1 MKLLRLSYQDLS
13 SGLSIDSCKFFP
25 DLNLL
30 VGISGAGKT
39 SILKAISNLKR
50 IANGESINGVKWDV
64 ELLTNDH
71 VRYHWL
77 GEFEVRKAR
86 SLIKIE
92 EDEVNS
98 NDGENKVSIISET
111 LLKDQEVLI
120 ARNQEV
126 IEFKHS
132 KTPKLASYLSCIE
145 LFNQEEDV
153 FPVRQEFNKMIF
165 NSLKFNSSYS
175 AVDKILENDEYAEY
189 NSLSELQS
197 SQLPISDKL
206 LITYQKYPDT
216 FEIIKRKFLDIFPQ
230 VEDLKIEFLEPFKL
244 GDIGMLVSLTPIFL
258 LEDLPRIQIK
268 EKNSHVWIVEPNISS
283 GMIKSLMFLATIEL
297 SPDGSVI
304 LIDEFENSL
313 GVNCLDTLTEDLLVN
328 YRDLQFIITSHH
340 PYIIN
345 NISPAYW
352 KIVTRKGG
360 VIQVHNAADF
370 HISKTRQKAFID
382 LINVLE
388 EFPQGI
394 S

>member
-1 MKLLRLSYQDLS
+1 MKLLRLSYQDLA
-13 SGLSIDSCKFFP
+13 SGLSIDSCDFFS

-50 IANGESINGVKWDV
+50 IANGASINGVKWDV
-64 ELLTNDH
+64 ELLTNDN

-77 GEFEVRKAR
+77 GEFEVKKAR

-98 NDGENKVSIISET
+98 NDGENKVSIIRET

-120 ARNQEV
+120 ERNQEV

-132 KTPKLASYLSCIE
+132 KTPKLPSYLSCIE

-189 NSLSELQS
+189 KSLYELQS
-197 SQLPISDKL
+197 SQLRISDKL

-216 FEIIKRKFLDIFPQ
+216 FEIIKRKFLNIFPQ
-230 VEDLKIEFLEPFKL
+230 VEDLKIEFLEPLKL
-244 GDIGMLVSLTPIFL
+244 GDLFVSSTPMVLF
-258 LEDLPRIQIK
+258 EEPPRIQIK
-268 EKNSHVWIVEPNISS
+268 EKNSHVWILDPNISS

-297 SPDGSVI
+297 SAAGSVI

-360 VIQVHNAADF
+360 VIKVNNAVDF

>member
-13 SGLSIDSCKFFP
+13 SGLSIDSCEFFL

-50 IANGESINGVKWDV
+50 ITNGASINGVKWDV

-92 EDEVNS
+92 EDEFNN
-98 NDGENKVSIISET
+98 NDGENRVSIIRET

-132 KTPKLASYLSCIE
+132 KTPKLPSYLSCIE

-165 NSLKFNSSYS
+165 NPLKFNISYS
-175 AVDKILENDEYAEY
+175 AVDKILENDEYAKY

-206 LITYQKYPDT
+206 LITYKKYPDT

-230 VEDLKIEFLEPFKL
+230 VEDLKIESLEPSEL
-244 GDIGMLVSLTPIFL
+244 GDLLVSLTRIGL
-258 LEDLPRIQIK
+258 LEELPRIQIK

-283 GMIKSLMFLATIEL
+283 GMIKSLMFLATIKL

-304 LIDEFENSL
+304 LIDEFEKFF
-313 GVNCLDTLTEDLLVN
+313 
-328 YRDLQFIITSHH
+328 LQ
-340 PYIIN
+340 YL
-345 NISPAYW
+345 YQLW
-352 KIVTRKGG
+352 
-360 VIQVHNAADF
+360 
-370 HISKTRQKAFID
+370 
-382 LINVLE
+382 
-388 EFPQGI
+388 
-394 S
+394 

>member
-1 MKLLRLSYQDLS
+1 MKLLRLSYQDLA
-13 SGLSIDSCKFFP
+13 SGLSIDSCDFFP

-98 NDGENKVSIISET
+98 NDGENKVSIIRET

-132 KTPKLASYLSCIE
+132 KTPKLPSYLSCIE

-165 NSLKFNSSYS
+165 NPLKFNISYS
-175 AVDKILENDEYAEY
+175 AVDKILENDEYAKY

-283 GMIKSLMFLATIEL
+283 GMIKSLMFLATIKL

>member
-1 MKLLRLSYQDLS
+1 MKLLRLSYQDLA
-13 SGLSIDSCKFFP
+13 SGLSIDSCDFFS

-64 ELLTNDH
+64 EFLTTDH
-71 VRYHWL
+71 IRYHWL
-77 GEFEVRKAR
+77 GEFEVKKAR
-86 SLIKIE
+86 SPIKIE

-98 NDGENKVSIISET
+98 NDGENKVSIIRET

-132 KTPKLASYLSCIE
+132 KTPKLPSYLSCIE

-165 NSLKFNSSYS
+165 NPLKFNISYS
-175 AVDKILENDEYAEY
+175 TFDKFLRNYEYTEY
-189 NSLSELQS
+189 NSLYKLQS
-197 SQLPISDKL
+197 SQLDISDKL
-206 LITYQKYPDT
+206 LINYQKYPDT

-230 VEDLKIEFLEPFKL
+230 VEDLKIESLKPF
-244 GDIGMLVSLTPIFL
+244 SLTRSGL
-258 LEDLPRIQIK
+258 LKNPPYIQIK
-268 EKNSHVWIVEPNISS
+268 EKNSHVWILEPNISS

-345 NISPAYW
+345 NISAAYW

>member
-1 MKLLRLSYQDLS
+1 MKLLRLSYQDLA
-13 SGLSIDSCKFFP
+13 SGLSIDSCEFFP

-64 ELLTNDH
+64 EFLTTAH
-71 VRYHWL
+71 IRYHWL
-77 GEFEVRKAR
+77 GEFEVKKAR

-111 LLKDQEVLI
+111 LLKDQEILI
-120 ARNQEV
+120 ERNQEV
-126 IEFKHS
+126 IEFKNS
-132 KTPKLASYLSCIE
+132 KTPKLPSYLSCIE

-165 NSLKFNSSYS
+165 NPLKFNISYS
-175 AVDKILENDEYAEY
+175 TFGKILRNYEYAEY

-206 LITYQKYPDT
+206 LITYQKYPDM

-230 VEDLKIEFLEPFKL
+230 VEDLKIESLEPSEL
-244 GDIGMLVSLTPIFL
+244 GDLFVSLTRSSSLKNRAF
-258 LEDLPRIQIK
+258 IQIK
-268 EKNSHVWIVEPNISS
+268 EKNSHVWILEPNISS

-297 SPDGSVI
+297 SAAGSVI

-360 VIQVHNAADF
+360 VIQVNNAVDF

>member
-1 MKLLRLSYQDLS
+1 MKLLRLSYQDLA
-13 SGLSIDSCKFFP
+13 SGLSIDSCEFFP

-50 IANGESINGVKWDV
+50 ITKGASVNGVKWDV
-64 ELLTNDH
+64 EFLTNDH

-77 GEFEVRKAR
+77 GEFEVKKAR

-98 NDGENKVSIISET
+98 NDGENKISIISET
-111 LLKDQEVLI
+111 LLKAQEVLI
-120 ARNQEV
+120 ERNQEV
-126 IEFKHS
+126 IEFKNS
-132 KTPKLASYLSCIE
+132 KTPKLPSYLSTIE

-206 LITYQKYPDT
+206 LITYQKYPNT

-230 VEDLKIEFLEPFKL
+230 VEDLKIESSEPSKL
-244 GDIGMLVSLTPIFL
+244 GNLLVSLTPIFL
-258 LEDLPRIQIK
+258 LGDLPRIQIK
-268 EKNSHVWIVEPNISS
+268 EKNSHVWILEPNISS

-297 SPDGSVI
+297 SAAGSVI

>member
-98 NDGENKVSIISET
+98 NDGENKVSIIRET

-132 KTPKLASYLSCIE
+132 KTPKLPSYLSCIE

-165 NSLKFNSSYS
+165 NPLKFNTSYYS
-175 AVDKILENDEYAEY
+175 TFDKIFRNDEYTEY

-206 LITYQKYPDT
+206 LITYKKYPDT

-230 VEDLKIEFLEPFKL
+230 VEDLKIESLEPSEL
-244 GDIGMLVSLTPIFL
+244 GDLLVSLTRIGL

-313 GVNCLDTLTEDLLVN
+313 GVNCLDTSTEDLLVN

-360 VIQVHNAADF
+360 VIKVNNAVDF

>member
-1 MKLLRLSYQDLS
+1 MKLLRLSYQDLA
-13 SGLSIDSCKFFP
+13 SGLSIDSCDFFP

-50 IANGESINGVKWDV
+50 IANGASINGVKWDV
-64 ELLTNDH
+64 ELLTNDN

-98 NDGENKVSIISET
+98 NDGENKVSIIRET

-120 ARNQEV
+120 ERNQEV

-132 KTPKLASYLSCIE
+132 KTPKLPSYLSCIE

-189 NSLSELQS
+189 KSLYELQS
-197 SQLPISDKL
+197 SQLRISDKL

-230 VEDLKIEFLEPFKL
+230 VEDLKIESLEPSEL
-244 GDIGMLVSLTPIFL
+244 GDLLVSLTRIGL
-258 LEDLPRIQIK
+258 LEELPRIQIK

-297 SPDGSVI
+297 SAAGSVI

>member
-1 MKLLRLSYQDLS
+1 MKLLRLSYQDLA
-13 SGLSIDSCKFFP
+13 SGLSIDSCDFFS

-64 ELLTNDH
+64 EFLTTDH
-71 VRYHWL
+71 IRYHWL
-77 GEFEVRKAR
+77 GEFEVKKAR
-86 SLIKIE
+86 SPIKSDK
-92 EDEVNS
+92 DEVNS
-98 NDGENKVSIISET
+98 NDGENKVSIIRET

-132 KTPKLASYLSCIE
+132 KTPKLPSYLSCIE

-153 FPVRQEFNKMIF
+153 FPVRQEFNKIIF
-165 NSLKFNSSYS
+165 NPLRFNSSYS

-197 SQLPISDKL
+197 SQLSIFDKL
-206 LITYQKYPDT
+206 LITYKKYPDT

-230 VEDLKIEFLEPFKL
+230 VEDLKIEFLEPLKL
-244 GDIGMLVSLTPIFL
+244 GELFFSSTPMILF
-258 LEDLPRIQIK
+258 EEPPRIQIK
-268 EKNSHVWIVEPNISS
+268 EKNSHVWILDPNISS
-283 GMIKSLMFLATIEL
+283 GMIKSLMFLATIKL

>member
-50 IANGESINGVKWDV
+50 ITNGASVNGVKWDV
-64 ELLTNDH
+64 EFLTNDH

-98 NDGENKVSIISET
+98 NDSENKVSIISET

-120 ARNQEV
+120 ERKQEV

-132 KTPKLASYLSCIE
+132 KTPKLPSYLSCIE

-165 NSLKFNSSYS
+165 NPLKFNISYS
-175 AVDKILENDEYAEY
+175 AVDKILENDEYAKY

-206 LITYQKYPDT
+206 LITYKKYPDT

-230 VEDLKIEFLEPFKL
+230 VEDLKIESLEPSEL
-244 GDIGMLVSLTPIFL
+244 GDLLVSLTRIGL

-360 VIQVHNAADF
+360 VIKVNNAADF

>member
-1 MKLLRLSYQDLS
+1 MKLLRLSYQDLA
-13 SGLSIDSCKFFP
+13 SGLSIDSCEFFP

-50 IANGESINGVKWDV
+50 ITNGASVNGVKWDV
-64 ELLTNDH
+64 EFLTNDH

-92 EDEVNS
+92 GDEVNG

-132 KTPKLASYLSCIE
+132 KTPKLPSYLSCIE

-165 NSLKFNSSYS
+165 NPLKFNISSS
-175 AVDKILENDEYAEY
+175 TLDKILRDYEDT
-189 NSLSELQS
+189 SLSELQS

-206 LITYQKYPDT
+206 LITYKKYPDT

-268 EKNSHVWIVEPNISS
+268 EKNSHVWILEPNISS

-297 SPDGSVI
+297 SAAGSVI

>member
-13 SGLSIDSCKFFP
+13 SGLSIDSCEFFT

-64 ELLTNDH
+64 EFLTNDH

-77 GEFEVRKAR
+77 GEFEVKKAR
-86 SLIKIE
+86 SPIKND

-98 NDGENKVSIISET
+98 NDGENKVSIIRET

-132 KTPKLASYLSCIE
+132 KTPKLPSYLSCIE

-165 NSLKFNSSYS
+165 NPLKFNISSS
-175 AVDKILENDEYAEY
+175 TLDKILRDYEYT
-189 NSLSELQS
+189 SLSELQS

-206 LITYQKYPDT
+206 LITYKKYPDT
-216 FEIIKRKFLDIFPQ
+216 FEIIRRKFLDIFPQ
-230 VEDLKIEFLEPFKL
+230 VEDLKIEFLEPLKL
-244 GDIGMLVSLTPIFL
+244 GDLIVSSNRIVL
-258 LEDLPRIQIK
+258 LEEPPRIQIK
-268 EKNSHVWIVEPNISS
+268 EKNSHVWILDPNISS

>member
-39 SILKAISNLKR
+39 SILKAIRNLKR
-50 IANGESINGVKWDV
+50 ITNGESINGVKWDV

-98 NDGENKVSIISET
+98 NDGENKVSIIRET

-132 KTPKLASYLSCIE
+132 KTPKLPSYLSCIE

-165 NSLKFNSSYS
+165 NPLEFNISYS
-175 AVDKILENDEYAEY
+175 TFGKILRNYEYAEY

-197 SQLPISDKL
+197 SQLRISDKL
-206 LITYQKYPDT
+206 LITYKKYPDT

-360 VIQVHNAADF
+360 VIKVNNAVDF

>member
-1 MKLLRLSYQDLS
+1 MKLLRLSYQDLA
-13 SGLSIDSCKFFP
+13 SGLSIDSCDFFS

-50 IANGESINGVKWDV
+50 IANGASINGVKWDV
-64 ELLTNDH
+64 ELLTNDN

-77 GEFEVRKAR
+77 GEFEVKKAR

-98 NDGENKVSIISET
+98 NDGENKVSIIRET

-120 ARNQEV
+120 ERNQEV

-132 KTPKLASYLSCIE
+132 KTPKLPSYLSCIE

-189 NSLSELQS
+189 KSLYELQS
-197 SQLPISDKL
+197 SQLRISDKL

-230 VEDLKIEFLEPFKL
+230 VEDLKIEFLEPLKL
-244 GDIGMLVSLTPIFL
+244 GDLFVSSTPMVLF
-258 LEDLPRIQIK
+258 EEPPRIQIK
-268 EKNSHVWIVEPNISS
+268 EKNSHVWILDPNISS

-297 SPDGSVI
+297 SAAGSVI

-360 VIQVHNAADF
+360 VIKVNNAVDF

>member
-1 MKLLRLSYQDLS
+1 MKLLRLSYQDLA
-13 SGLSIDSCKFFP
+13 SGLSIDSCDFFS

-50 IANGESINGVKWDV
+50 ITNGASVNGVKWDV
-64 ELLTNDH
+64 EFLTNDH

-77 GEFEVRKAR
+77 GEFEGKKAR
-86 SLIKIE
+86 SPIKNDK
-92 EDEVNS
+92 DEVNS
-98 NDGENKVSIISET
+98 NDGENKVSIIRET

-120 ARNQEV
+120 ERNQEV

-132 KTPKLASYLSCIE
+132 KTPKLPSYLSCIE

-197 SQLPISDKL
+197 SQLRISDKL

-230 VEDLKIEFLEPFKL
+230 VEDLKIEFLEPLKL
-244 GDIGMLVSLTPIFL
+244 GDLFVSSTPMVLF
-258 LEDLPRIQIK
+258 EEPPRIQIK
-268 EKNSHVWIVEPNISS
+268 EKNSHVWILDPNISS

-297 SPDGSVI
+297 SAAGSVI

-313 GVNCLDTLTEDLLVN
+313 GVNCLDTLTEDLLFN

-360 VIQVHNAADF
+360 VIKVNNAVDF

>member
-1 MKLLRLSYQDLS
+1 MKLLRLSYQDLA

-50 IANGESINGVKWDV
+50 IANGASVNGVKWDV
-64 ELLTNDH
+64 EFLTNDH

-92 EDEVNS
+92 GDEVNS
-98 NDGENKVSIISET
+98 NDSENRVSIISET

-126 IEFKHS
+126 IEFKNS
-132 KTPKLASYLSCIE
+132 KTPKLASYLSCIK

-165 NSLKFNSSYS
+165 NPLKFNISYS
-175 AVDKILENDEYAEY
+175 AVDKILENDEYAKY

-230 VEDLKIEFLEPFKL
+230 VEDLKIESLEPSEL
-244 GDIGMLVSLTPIFL
+244 GDLLVSLTRIGL
-258 LEDLPRIQIK
+258 LEDLS
-268 EKNSHVWIVEPNISS
+268 SHA
-283 GMIKSLMFLATIEL
+283 K
-297 SPDGSVI
+297 
-304 LIDEFENSL
+304 
-313 GVNCLDTLTEDLLVN
+313 
-328 YRDLQFIITSHH
+328 
-340 PYIIN
+340 
-345 NISPAYW
+345 
-352 KIVTRKGG
+352 
-360 VIQVHNAADF
+360 
-370 HISKTRQKAFID
+370 
-382 LINVLE
+382 
-388 EFPQGI
+388 
-394 S
+394 

>member
-1 MKLLRLSYQDLS
+1 
-13 SGLSIDSCKFFP
+13 
-25 DLNLL
+25 
-30 VGISGAGKT
+30 
-39 SILKAISNLKR
+39 
-50 IANGESINGVKWDV
+50 
-64 ELLTNDH
+64 
-71 VRYHWL
+71 
-77 GEFEVRKAR
+77 
-86 SLIKIE
+86 
-92 EDEVNS
+92 
-98 NDGENKVSIISET
+98 
-111 LLKDQEVLI
+111 
-120 ARNQEV
+120 
-126 IEFKHS
+126 
-132 KTPKLASYLSCIE
+132 
-145 LFNQEEDV
+145 
-153 FPVRQEFNKMIF
+153 
-165 NSLKFNSSYS
+165 
-175 AVDKILENDEYAEY
+175 
-189 NSLSELQS
+189 
-197 SQLPISDKL
+197 
-206 LITYQKYPDT
+206 
-216 FEIIKRKFLDIFPQ
+216 IIKRKFLDIFPQ

-244 GDIGMLVSLTPIFL
+244 GNLLVSLTPIFL

-360 VIQVHNAADF
+360 VIKVNNAADF